1 MTVYSALNNILW
13 RRWQEMLPNSPG
25 YMALKILADLDKQG
39 WKIVRKHDLDTSVH
53 NEAPSAED

>member
-1 MTVYSALNNILW
+1 
-13 RRWQEMLPNSPG
+13 MLPNSPG